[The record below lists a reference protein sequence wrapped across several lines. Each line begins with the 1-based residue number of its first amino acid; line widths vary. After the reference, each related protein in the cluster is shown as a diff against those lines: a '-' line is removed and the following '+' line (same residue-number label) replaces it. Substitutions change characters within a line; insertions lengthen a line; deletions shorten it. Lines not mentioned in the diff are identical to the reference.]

1 MMAIRTTTTRT
12 TRAVFAP
19 SADPSAPFPFHSLLQ
34 AYYDCRKN
42 KRNSDSALA
51 FEVSLEQNLT
61 QLYEE
66 LISGKY
72 RPGTSI
78 YFVVTRPRPR
88 EVWAAGFRDRV
99 VQHLLY
105 NHVSKR
111 FIDSFIADSCACIP
125 TRGTLYAVN
134 RLEKKIRSHTQN
146 WSQSSY
152 YLKADF
158 ANFFVSINKNVLLG
172 LLKKR
177 IHEPFWMAL
186 TELILMHDPR
196 VNAEYRGPRKLLNL
210 VPLHKRLGEQPAH
223 LGLPI
228 GNLSSQFFAN
238 VYLNELDQF
247 VKHELRARH
256 YIRYVDDFVI
266 LHESAQ
272 QLNIWLDEIEQFIP
286 TLSASLNPKKTIL
299 QPIGRGVDFVGQVI
313 KPWHRTIRKRVVNE
327 ACKRVIAADDDDVTS
342 IANSYFGLMRQATH
356 SRNDRAKLSRTLLRQ
371 GKAVDFKFKKTYSCR

>member
-51 FEVSLEQNLT
+51 FEVSLEKNLT

-66 LISGKY
+66 LISGEY

-88 EVWAAGFRDRV
+88 EVWAAGFRDRI

-111 FIDSFIADSCACIP
+111 FIDSFIVDSCACIP
-125 TRGTLYAVN
+125 ARGTLYAVN
-134 RLEKKIRSHTQN
+134 RLEKKIRSQTQN
-146 WSQSSY
+146 WSRPSY

-247 VKHELRARH
+247 VKHELRVKH

-266 LHESAQ
+266 LHDSAR

-299 QPIGRGVDFVGQVI
+299 QPIDRGVDFVGQVI

-327 ACKRVIAADDDDVTS
+327 ACKRVIAAGDDDVTS

-356 SRNDRAKLSRTLLRQ
+356 SRNDRAKLARTLLRQ
-371 GKAVDFKFKKTYSCR
+371 GKAVDLKFKKTYSCR